1 MAVTYSRAANP
12 IWYFPDLEGSPLNDE
27 YYAFFLTNT
36 FPYIPQAVF
45 QDPDGTI
52 PWNNP
57 IEFFPNGTLPDNLY
71 FNDGEVYRIEIRHGN
86 TQADPLIYEINNF
99 IPSGNTGGG
108 SSTVQ
113 AGFGENQATM
123 SQFSEVNFVSPL
135 AITTAGTYSVAPGW
149 DLVLTG
155 IGTATITQTP
165 IAGDQNF
172 VNNPTYALGL
182 NLNGWSTANL
192 VQRFNHNG
200 DIWAST
206 LLSGIPNQDGYI
218 SMSITAQAVGSAY
231 SPISFIYKNSVGTE
245 QNIGNA
251 GSINTGSYQVYN
263 QTQLLDISDNSDT
276 SDVAFVDII
285 IQLLGTGNIL
295 ISNIQIVGQEVATG
309 TTAPTSPVYQQQ
321 SNERQIDHLFHYYRN
336 SIIFQPKT
344 TILTGWNF
352 PLNPFQFINPAVTT
366 VVGQTAYV
374 ADQTILHQEAASKV
388 STGAATFADNF
399 GLVVKAVAASGTRFA
414 LIQYMDTT
422 TTEPYWSYNLSAL
435 VKLRFSSIN
444 NTTVKF
450 KMLLMY
456 RTIGAPPAISA
467 SEPIAGWSGNDLS
480 VAAGWTVIKPINDP
494 AYSVSTSISGA
505 NQSYVFNGFTLPVA
519 TSNTMYLAAVFYT
532 VRDMSNVGTPDFFV
546 IDSISLVNNDFA
558 IDTQA
563 QTSDDVL
570 RQCQFYYEKSYDT
583 GSYPS
588 TRTFAGSLIRS
599 MPVNRAGAS
608 FDGLAATFEFE
619 FNTVKC
625 AAPTVNLYA
634 YNGAIDDEVGKI
646 QATYY
651 QNGASIAGGTSP
663 NNALLSTFYNLPPGA
678 STKSVYFISKGV
690 GTTKLVTGL
699 AYTDNASATITFQYT
714 ANALLG
720 SPSGII

>member
-1 MAVTYSRAANP
+1 MAVNYVRAANP

-36 FPYIPQAVF
+36 FPYVPQAVF

-113 AGFGENQATM
+113 SGFGENQVTT
-123 SQFSEVNFVSPL
+123 SQFSEVDFVSPL
-135 AITTAGTYSVAPGW
+135 AITASGTYDIAPGW
-149 DLVLTG
+149 SLILTG
-155 IGTATITQTP
+155 AGTATITQVP

-276 SDVAFVDII
+276 SEVAFVDII

-295 ISNIQIVGQEVATG
+295 ISNIQIVGQEVDTG
-309 TTAPTSPVYQQQ
+309 TTAPTSPVYQQET
-321 SNERQIDHLFHYYRN
+321 NERQIDRLFHYYRD
-336 SIIFQPKT
+336 SIIFQPKD
-344 TILTGWNF
+344 TILTAWNF
-352 PLNPFQFINPAVTT
+352 PLNPFQFVTST
-366 VVGQTAYV
+366 VATNVAQTNYIC
-374 ADQTILHQEAASKV
+374 DQTILHQEAASQIATGMATNADRFGLKV
-388 STGAATFADNF
+388 TPVDAATDT
-399 GLVVKAVAASGTRFA
+399 KFA
-414 LIQYMDTT
+414 LIQYMDDSTT
-422 TTEPYWSYNLSAL
+422 NPYWSYKLSAL
-435 VKLRFSSIN
+435 VKLRFSSSHS
-444 NTTVKF
+444 TAVKF
-450 KMLLMY
+450 KMMLMY
-456 RTIGAPPAISA
+456 RLDAPAAISA
-467 SEPIAGWSGNDLS
+467 SEPISGWAGDNLS
-480 VAAGWTVIKPINDP
+480 LAAGWTAIKPINDP
-494 AYSVSTSISGA
+494 AYSVSNSSAGA
-505 NQSYVFNGFTLPVA
+505 DLSYAFNGFQLPNA
-519 TSNTMYLAAVFYT
+519 SSDTMFLAAVFYT
-532 VRDMSNVGTPDFFV
+532 VDDMNSSAGTKDFFV
-546 IDSISLVNNDFA
+546 IDKISLVNNDFA
-558 IDTQA
+558 IDTQP
-563 QTSDDVL
+563 QTFDDVL

-583 GSYPS
+583 NVYFQNGGTAGGTLSYLMQFS
-588 TRTFAGSLIRS
+588 SNTAQTRAFAT
-599 MPVNRAGAS
+599 PFQFS
-608 FDGLAATFEFE
+608 FS
-619 FNTVKC
+619 TVKR
-625 AAPTVNLYA
+625 AAPTVSIYA
-634 YNGAIDDEVGKI
+634 K
-646 QATYY
+646 
-651 QNGASIAGGTSP
+651 NGASDDLIANVTAYYYRDGLVNTTATKTLAAYWNS
-663 NNALLSTFYNLPPGA
+663 SVV
-678 STKSVYFISKGV
+678 STKSAFYD
-690 GTTKLVTGL
+690 TT
-699 AYTDNASATITFQYT
+699 SATELIAVTSGGYADNQKAIIRFQYT

-720 SPSGII
+720 SPSGIP

>member
-1 MAVTYSRAANP
+1 MAVNYVRAANP
-12 IWYFPDLEGSPLNDE
+12 IWYFPDLQGLPLNDE
-27 YYAFFLTNT
+27 YYAFFLTNI
-36 FPYIPQAVF
+36 FPYVPQAVYHS
-45 QDPDGTI
+45 PDNTT

-71 FNDGEVYRIEIRHGN
+71 FNDSEVYRIEIRHGK

-99 IPSGNTGGG
+99 MPSDNAGGG
-108 SSTVQ
+108 GNTVQ
-113 AGFGENQATM
+113 AGFGENQTTM
-123 SQFSEVNFVSPL
+123 SQFSEVLFSGTL
-135 AITTAGTYSVAPGW
+135 HITTPGTYPLAPGW
-149 DLVLTG
+149 DLILTG
-155 IGTATITQTP
+155 TGTADITQVP
-165 IAGDQNF
+165 IAGNQNF
-172 VNNPTYALGL
+172 VNNPTFALGL
-182 NLNGWSTANL
+182 SLVGWSTANL

-218 SMSITAQAVGSAY
+218 SVSITAQAVGSAY

-295 ISNIQIVGQEVATG
+295 ISNIQIVGQEVDAG
-309 TTAPTSPVYQQQ
+309 SVAPTSPVYQQET
-321 SNERQIDHLFHYYRN
+321 NERQIDRLFHYYRD
-336 SIIFQPKT
+336 SIIFQPKN

-352 PLNPFQFINPAVTT
+352 PLNPFQFINPT
-366 VVGQTAYV
+366 VATASVQTAYI
-374 ADQTILHQEAASKV
+374 ADQTIIHQEAASKV

-399 GLVVKAVAASGTRFA
+399 GLVVNAVAASGTRFA
-414 LIQYMDTT
+414 LIQYMDST
-422 TTEPYWSYNLSAL
+422 TTEPYWGYNLSAL

-456 RTIGAPPAISA
+456 RSIGAPPTISPT
-467 SEPIAGWSGNDLS
+467 EPIVAWSGNDLS

-494 AYSVSTSISGA
+494 AYTVSTSSAGA
-505 NQSYVFNGFTLPVA
+505 NKSYMFNGFTLPVA
-519 TSNTMYLAAVFYT
+519 VSNTMYLSAVFYT
-532 VRDMSNVGTPDFFV
+532 VDDMSNAGTPDFFV

-563 QTSDDVL
+563 QTPDDVL
-570 RQCQFYYEKSYDT
+570 RQCQFYYEKSYNT

-588 TRTFAGSLIRS
+588 TRSFTGSLIIQ
-599 MPVNRAGAS
+599 MPVNRAGSS
-608 FDGLAATFEFE
+608 FDGLAATFEFA
-619 FNTVKC
+619 FNTVKR

-634 YNGAIDDEVGKI
+634 FNGSIDDEVGKI

-663 NNALLSTFYNLPPGA
+663 NNALVSSFYNLPAGI
-678 STKSVYFISKGV
+678 STKSVYYISKAV